1 MDFSHPTSCLPSLG
15 PVLLPAP
22 PAAHERHRYYEGSD
36 SRRLLPGDGS
46 PRLLRFAFPGECRA
60 FVRTPFRPQPRN
72 PSDGRFVS
80 RLSAI
85 GSSRLRLYP
94 AGSPR
99 VYAETGSCSYGL
111 AVRLQ
116 LLPTPPLG
124 DAVTFGYKVTT
135 HSDRDF
141 HPADKASSRT
151 HWMPGTSPAMT
162 WRGQWFARIQN
173 RFAAPCVA
181 RRCRRV
187 VSDPPE
193 PAGPV

>member
-1 MDFSHPTSCLPSLG
+1 MFSLDGTFGILLRHTRLLASNFLPPFPRSGFASRPSRSLE
-15 PVLLPAP
+15 P
-22 PAAHERHRYYEGSD
+22 HRYYEGSD
-36 SRRLLPGDGS
+36 SRRPHPGDGS
-46 PRLLRFAFPGECRA
+46 LRLLRLAFPRRVCSPGP
-60 FVRTPFRPQPRN
+60 PFRPQPRN

-85 GSSRLRLYP
+85 GHSRLRLHP
-94 AGSPR
+94 ASSPR

-135 HSDRDF
+135 HSDRDS

-151 HWMPGTSPAMT
+151 HWIPGTSPGMT
-162 WRGQWFARIQN
+162 T
-173 RFAAPCVA
+173 
-181 RRCRRV
+181 
-187 VSDPPE
+187 S
-193 PAGPV
+193 

>member
-1 MDFSHPTSCLPSLG
+1 SPGRRVSSLTSLCLSQGLRSTSPG
-15 PVLLPAP
+15 P
-22 PAAHERHRYYEGSD
+22 
-36 SRRLLPGDGS
+36 
-46 PRLLRFAFPGECRA
+46 
-60 FVRTPFRPQPRN
+60 PFRPHPRD

-85 GSSRLRLYP
+85 GHSRLRLYP

-99 VYAETGSCSYGL
+99 VHAETGSCSYGL

-116 LLPTPPLG
+116 LLSTPPLG

-151 HWMPGTSPAMT
+151 HIGV
-162 WRGQWFARIQN
+162 GK
-173 RFAAPCVA
+173 A
-181 RRCRRV
+181 RRLPSLRTV
-187 VSDPPE
+187 
-193 PAGPV
+193 